1 MNGEDTNPNIT
12 QSIRGAVLDWS
23 ISSRWFIIGHI
34 MSCNFNFNFFFCWY
48 PFIMCY
54 ISIPSLFLHAGWTD
68 GQTIDWRRAC
78 CWPWRPPLPVFHI
91 IKTKTHKSID
101 ISGISTFPSSHCLPT
116 PASSSPLSF
125 FFVITL
131 RTLFGDWTSRC
142 ALLKQVYC

>member
-54 ISIPSLFLHAGWTD
+54 IYSFFVLT
-68 GQTIDWRRAC
+68 
-78 CWPWRPPLPVFHI
+78 CWLNWWPNYRSEEGLLLAMASPLPVFHI

-101 ISGISTFPSSHCLPT
+101 ICGISTFPSSHCLPT